1 LEKENT
7 IKKKPTALE
16 QLLASKEKFHI
27 FNGMNDADITAIVVK
42 VEFNTFAKGE
52 IVIKEGDKS
61 EMVYF
66 ILSGTCNVVASRSV
80 VGTLESHALFGE
92 ISGLEQSP
100 RQATVRAT
108 SDVVAL
114 AFLINYK
121 NFERAIVPFAY
132 FYKNLTKNLI
142 GKLTRLNIRKKQHK
156 KIP

>member
-1 LEKENT
+1 MAKEE

-27 FNGMNDADITAIVVK
+27 FQGMTDADIVAIVIK
-42 VEFNTFAKGE
+42 VEFTTFNKGE

-66 ILSGTCNVVASRSV
+66 ILSGKCNVVASRSV
-80 VGTLESHALFGE
+80 VGTLGFHSLFGE

-100 RQATVRAT
+100 RQATVRANT
-108 SDVVAL
+108 DVHAL

-132 FYKNLTKNLI
+132 FYRNISKNLI
-142 GKLTRLNIRKKQHK
+142 DKLTKLNARKKQQ
-156 KIP
+156 